1 MKCKR
6 IALSLVLLL
15 GCQVALSAAI
25 PASERQA
32 LIDFYNST
40 GGNAWY
46 DNSGWKTLPL
56 HSDGFALPGTENTW
70 FGVITDAGN
79 TTVLGL
85 KNFLNYLAG
94 ILPASLGNLS
104 NLLTLELFSSG
115 LTGNIPTELG
125 NLINLKKLNLGHC
138 QLTGSI
144 LPSLANLSN
153 LQHLDLSYN
162 RLTGGIPPSLG
173 NLMNLESIDL
183 SFNYQLTGS
192 IPVEIGNLS
201 KLQRLVLSAN
211 LLSGSIPE
219 ELGNLNNLITLQLF
233 LNQLTGSIPA
243 SLGKLNNLLILELF
257 SNQLSGSIPTELG
270 NLSNLTYLSLSG
282 NRLSGCIPGS
292 FGNLKKIEMLLLSGN
307 RLSGN
312 IPTSLANLINL
323 RGPAQYFPGS
333 LWLQYNA
340 LYTSDAALIAFLNSK
355 STGWKRIQT
364 IAPTNVSAI
373 PDSSTSIIVSWNPI
387 AYDWDTGSY
396 RIFVS
401 TDSGGPYTFHSQTA
415 NKKASSL
422 RVKGLSTG
430 IPHYFV
436 VQTRTDPNSAN
447 QNTVD
452 SENSD
457 MVSAIPPNSP
467 YLYLSKKDLVF
478 GAVEGGPTTSAQSI
492 VISNVGEGS
501 LAWTVESS
509 DSWLL
514 TTPALGWDTGKLNVS
529 VNPAGLTAGTYTG
542 TVSVTALGAAN
553 SPQAVSITLRVVE
566 AEPKNVP
573 IGSFDSPIYGS
584 TVMSSIA
591 VTGWALDD
599 IEVTGVK
606 IYRDPFGSESAPP
619 NGLVYI
625 GDAVFVEG
633 ARPDVETAYP
643 DYPLN
648 YRAGWGYMLLTNCL
662 PGGGNGT
669 FTLHAIARDKEG
681 NQVSLGQ
688 KVIVCD
694 NQNAVKP
701 FGAIDTPTQ
710 GGTAFGTGFVNF
722 GWALTPLPK
731 SIPIDGLTITAWV
744 DGLPL
749 GHPTYNNFRP
759 DIASLF
765 PGYANSN
772 GAVGFYY
779 LDTTSYLDGVH
790 TIAWSVEDS
799 DGAADG
805 IGSRYFQ
812 ILNTGSGSTVGG
824 TRATISDMAGGTEA
838 KIFGA
843 AERTKA
849 TISDKTGYGK
859 DTAKLP
865 NVGIIGGTAFLQF
878 RGGVRSI
885 EEIQNMILDKASPV
899 HVRRG
904 YSFDRLA
911 EPVFPNREG
920 RIDVSI
926 SELERVAIYLDPAQA
941 WETREELE
949 ARGCELRGK
958 NDFRSGKSG
967 TIIVPG
973 KNDSRANNPG
983 KNDPVQTNFARKPG
997 MTPNISPYPSSVP
1010 ADSPGYAAFLL
1021 VGTELR
1027 PLPIGSTF
1035 DAERGVLYWQPGPGF
1050 LGDYDFVFVDCGR
1063 KTNKAV
1069 KIRIGLSRKSR

>member
-56 HSDGFALPGTENTW
+56 HGDGFALPGTENTW

-85 KNFLNYLAG
+85 KIFSNDLAG

-104 NLLTLELFSSG
+104 NLLALELSSSG

-125 NLINLKKLNLGHC
+125 NLINLEELNLGHN

-144 LPSLANLSN
+144 PPSLGNLSP
-153 LQHLDLSYN
+153 LKHLDLSSN
-162 RLTGGIPPSLG
+162 GLTGGIPPSLG
-173 NLMNLESIDL
+173 DLINLESIDL
-183 SFNYQLTGS
+183 SFNYQLSGS
-192 IPVEIGNLS
+192 IPAELGNLS
-201 KLQRLVLSAN
+201 KLQQLGLTAN
-211 LLSGSIPE
+211 LLSGSIPA
-219 ELGNLNNLITLQLF
+219 ELGNLNNLKTLQLWH
-233 LNQLTGSIPA
+233 NQLTGSIPP
-243 SLGKLNNLLILELF
+243 S
-257 SNQLSGSIPTELG
+257 LG
-270 NLSNLTYLSLSG
+270 NLINLESLNLSENQLMGNIPDNFGNLINLTNLSLRA
-282 NRLSGCIPGS
+282 NKLSGCIPDS
-292 FGNLKKIEMLLLSGN
+292 FGNLKKIELLLLSSN

-323 RGPAQYFPGS
+323 QGPAQYFPGS

-340 LYTSDAALIAFLNSK
+340 LHTSDASLIVFLNSK
-355 STGWKRIQT
+355 SFDWKRIQT
-364 IAPTNVSAI
+364 IAPANVSAI
-373 PDSSTSIIVSWNPI
+373 PNSSTSVLVSWSPI
-387 AYDWDTGSY
+387 AYDWDPGSY

-401 TDSGGPYTFHSQTA
+401 TDSYGPYTFHSQTSD
-415 NKKASSL
+415 KKASSL
-422 RVKGLSTG
+422 HVTGLATG

-436 VQTRTDPNSAN
+436 VQTRTDPNSIN
-447 QNTVD
+447 QNMVD
-452 SENSD
+452 SENSE

-467 YLYLSKKDLVF
+467 YLFLSKKDLVF
-478 GAVEGGPTTSAQSI
+478 GAVEGGMTTSAQSI

-514 TTPALGWDTGKLNVS
+514 ATPALGWDTGKLNVS

-553 SPQAVSITLRVVE
+553 SPQAVSIILKVVE
-566 AEPKNVP
+566 AGPKNVP

-584 TVMSSIA
+584 PVMSSIA

-599 IEVTGVK
+599 IEVVGVK
-606 IYRDPFGSESAPP
+606 IYRDPVEIEPTQP

-625 GDAVFVEG
+625 GDAFFVEG
-633 ARPDVETAYP
+633 ARPDVEKAYP

-648 YRAGWGYMLLTNCL
+648 DRAGWGYMLLTNFL
-662 PGGGNGT
+662 PDGGNGIY
-669 FTLHAIARDKEG
+669 TLYAIATDKEG

-688 KVIVCD
+688 KMIVGD
-694 NQNAVKP
+694 NKNAVKP

-710 GGTAFGTGFVNF
+710 GGTVSGSQFINF

-731 SIPIDGLTITAWV
+731 SIPIDGSTITVWV

-759 DIASLF
+759 DIAALF

-772 GAVGFYY
+772 GAVGYYY
-779 LDTTSYLDGVH
+779 LDTTGYLNGVH

-799 DGAADG
+799 DGAVDG

-824 TRATISDMAGGTEA
+824 TRVTISDMAGGTEV
-838 KIFGA
+838 KNFGA
-843 AERTKA
+843 AEGKKT
-849 TISDKTGYGK
+849 TISKTGDGK
-859 DTAKLP
+859 ESRISGAASFP
-865 NVGIIGGTAFLQF
+865 IAGTRRMSANFPSTC
-878 RGGVRSI
+878 GVRSI
-885 EEIQNMILDKASPV
+885 AEIKNLNTDITSPIL
-899 HVRRG
+899 VRRG
-904 YSFDRLA
+904 YVFDQPA
-911 EPVFPNREG
+911 DPIYPNREG
-920 RIDVSI
+920 SISVSI
-926 SELERVAIYLDPAQA
+926 AELERVAIYLDP
-941 WETREELE
+941 
-949 ARGCELRGK
+949 
-958 NDFRSGKSG
+958 
-967 TIIVPG
+967 
-973 KNDSRANNPG
+973 
-983 KNDPVQTNFARKPG
+983 
-997 MTPNISPYPSSVP
+997 YPSSVP
-1010 ADSPGYAAFLL
+1010 TENPRYSAFLL
-1021 VGTELR
+1021 VGYELR
-1027 PLPIGSTF
+1027 PLPIGASF
-1035 DAERGVLYWQPGPGF
+1035 DADRGVFYWQPGPGF
-1050 LGDYDFVFVDCGR
+1050 LGDYDFVFIDSR
-1063 KTNKAV
+1063 LNTKKAV
-1069 KIRIGLSRKSR
+1069 KIRIGTL